1 MTEAGETVTIEMTP
15 GERLKLYGQITG
27 QMEKSGYNPCDW
39 TGLNLGF
46 ELPPG
51 WPVDMNTEITLAQLI
66 VLARKLKRRI
76 IISNLDLVLREEPE
90 KEKPDNER
98 ADL

>member
-1 MTEAGETVTIEMTP
+1 MAETGETVTIEMFP

-27 QMEKSGYNPCDW
+27 QMEKLGCNPCDW
-39 TGLNLGF
+39 TGLNLGLY
-46 ELPPG
+46 LPAG
-51 WPVDMNTEITLAQLI
+51 WPADINTEITLAQLV
-66 VLARKLKRRI
+66 VLARKLKMRI